1 MHRKKLLDED
11 LLMNTFVL
19 GVCNYWA
26 AARPYVENARQTYR
40 STNLYTEWE
49 NLAAAFDARLGASSL
64 IGRSPDA
71 LKAFLELEVRRGEHE
86 GV

>member
-1 MHRKKLLDED
+1 MSKTR
-11 LLMNTFVL
+11 
-19 GVCNYWA
+19 A
-26 AARPYVENARQTYR
+26 QTYQ
-40 STNLYTEWE
+40 SPTLYIEWE
-49 NLAAAFDARLGASSL
+49 KLAAAFDARLGQGSL